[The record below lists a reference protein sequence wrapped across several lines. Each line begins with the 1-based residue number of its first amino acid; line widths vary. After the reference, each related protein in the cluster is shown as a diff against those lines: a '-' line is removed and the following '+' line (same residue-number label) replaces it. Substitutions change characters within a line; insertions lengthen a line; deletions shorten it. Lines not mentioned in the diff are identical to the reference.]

1 MPYAEVYMSTM
12 PPVYKRVCK
21 RLAMPLMISLKDS
34 YEIKDQAQKFG
45 SNKKHLVCNPGK
57 SRLKVTTN
65 VGQRVVRLSAFMRPQ
80 TVVLKR
86 CLTVYCE

>member
-1 MPYAEVYMSTM
+1 
-12 PPVYKRVCK
+12 
-21 RLAMPLMISLKDS
+21 MPLMISLKDS

-65 VGQRVVRLSAFMRPQ
+65 VGQRVERLSAFKRPQ
-80 TVVLKR
+80 AVVLKR
-86 CLTVYCE
+86 CLRFTGNDLFLFDLNKFKGDCLVCNRS